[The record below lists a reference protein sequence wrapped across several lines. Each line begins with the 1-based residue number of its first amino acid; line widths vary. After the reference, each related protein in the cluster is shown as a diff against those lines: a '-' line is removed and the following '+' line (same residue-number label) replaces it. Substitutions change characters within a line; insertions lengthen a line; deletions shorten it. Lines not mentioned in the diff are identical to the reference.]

1 MSLPLKA
8 EGEFALV
15 KQHIEW
21 AFGKWVGPVKWGS
34 MPTDMDLYNQLVDMA
49 AQDRDEDA
57 LRQYAARAEEL
68 ATRYNHKLYLAI
80 AHRSWGVAHTLAGE
94 YSDAEKRLNQAMKT
108 FRSLKTRW
116 QIGRTLYEL
125 GELSLAQGDVKKARD
140 HFTRALAAFEEMKAG
155 PDVER
160 VRGRLE
166 AMS

>member
-15 KQHIEW
+15 KEHIEW

-34 MPTDMDLYNQLVDMA
+34 MPTDMDLYTQLVDMA
-49 AQDRDEDA
+49 AQERDGTVLRKYA
-57 LRQYAARAEEL
+57 LQAEEL
-68 ATRYNHKLYLAI
+68 AARYNHKLYQAI
-80 AHRSWGVAHTLAGE
+80 ACRAWGVAHTLAGE
-94 YSDAEKRLNQAMKT
+94 YPEAKKRLNMAMKT

-125 GELSLAQGDVKKARD
+125 GELSLAQGDTAKACD
-140 HFTRALAAFEEMKAG
+140 HFTRALSAFEEMKAG

-160 VRGRLE
+160 VR
-166 AMS
+166 